1 MPSLDIFLYIREY
14 LASSLLGEKDRLL
27 RQMRWLV
34 ESVSPDREEFDIF
47 RLQKGL
53 GETLKEN
60 PEREVLVFLLVGFT
74 RLEGYDHPGAEEAF
88 EKVISQ
94 NAGEQHPPLLYLSC
108 CAGLGRAQSLSERG
122 LNLQALQK
130 IGSLKPLLDKLDLP
144 ALNGEARHLRALAL
158 RRLGRNLEA
167 LAELNQ
173 ALGLFQQTANE
184 HWVAKVE
191 DVLGLAS
198 LDLGQ
203 MDQAELYFQ
212 RALARKT
219 RLDDLRGQV
228 STLGNLGRYFA
239 SQERDGLATH
249 YFQRQ
254 LELGEELG
262 HLKGRMV
269 SLQGLARIAW
279 KAGHWRRA
287 LDYLKRVEGLVR
299 QVGSRFTEANL
310 SLTRAD
316 YHLARGEWDQAEP
329 LHQKACVLFGPQPG
343 DLIQA
348 QLELQTAQIAAGRGD
363 PILAE
368 EKFIEAREIVKRL
381 KMPSFL
387 ARVEFDWGV
396 WLTQEGRLDEA
407 APHIVQAISQAR
419 SFEADK
425 MAARFA
431 SACQSIGTDHW
442 LQALCRVKEMSEAL
456 AVEKTRFCK
465 MAETMVHDL
474 KNKMIAL
481 NLALKR
487 AETKKEK
494 GGDFWRYVAM
504 VQGQGLYMESLLK
517 SYLQG
522 LREEEGQPLDA
533 NQIVDLDPILEEMQ
547 LSFSVPLDEK
557 DLELFVNSQP
567 TAIQLKSNDLFLRLI
582 LFNLLDN
589 AIKYTPKDRGAIRL
603 EALEEREGVRIFVID
618 PGDGIPE
625 NLQERIFQKWGRVEG
640 QEVSY
645 STGLGLYHTKMMV
658 EALGGQIGVSSTVG
672 HGSTFWFT
680 LPSAKR
686 INTKLSDG

>member
-1 MPSLDIFLYIREY
+1 MFSIDISSHLREY
-14 LASSLLGEKDRLL
+14 LASSSLGEKDRLL
-27 RQMRWLV
+27 RQMRGLA
-34 ESVSPDREEFDIF
+34 ESCPPDRVEFEVV
-47 RLQKGL
+47 RLQKGS
-53 GETLKEN
+53 GKTLKES
-60 PEREVLVFLLVGFT
+60 PEKKALLLLLAGYN
-74 RLEGYDHPGAEEAF
+74 RMAGYDHPGAEEAF
-88 EKVISQ
+88 EKAIPQ
-94 NAGEQHPPLLYLSC
+94 NAGEQPPSLLYLSC
-108 CAGLGRAQSLSERG
+108 CAGLGRTLSLSERG

-130 IGSLKPLLDKLDLP
+130 IKSLKPLLDTLDLP
-144 ALNGEARHLRALAL
+144 ALNGEARHLRAVAL

-167 LAELNQ
+167 QAELNQ

-191 DVLGLAS
+191 DSLGLAS

-203 MDQAELYFQ
+203 MDQAELHLQ

-219 RLDDLRGQV
+219 RLGDHRGLAC
-228 STLGNLGRYFA
+228 TLGNLGRYFA
-239 SQERDGLATH
+239 SQERDDLATH
-249 YFQRQ
+249 YLQS
-254 LELGEELG
+254 ELALCEELG
-262 HLKGRMV
+262 HLKGKMD
-269 SLQGLARIAW
+269 SLRGLARIAW
-279 KAGHWRRA
+279 RAGQWSRA

-299 QVGSRFTEANL
+299 RVGSRFNEANL

-329 LHQKACVLFGPQPG
+329 LHQKARDLFGPQAG

-368 EKFIEAREIVKRL
+368 EKFSQAREIFRRL
-381 KMPSFL
+381 KRPSFL

-396 WLTQEGRLDEA
+396 WLAREDRLDEA

-442 LQALCRVKEMSEAL
+442 LQALCKVKEMSEAL
-456 AVEKTRFCK
+456 AAEKARFCR

-474 KNKMIAL
+474 KNKMVAL
-481 NLALKR
+481 NMALKR
-487 AETKKEK
+487 AETKREK

-504 VQGQGLYMESLLK
+504 VQGQGLYMETLLK

-522 LREEEGQPLDA
+522 LREEEGQCLDA
-533 NQIVDLDPILEEMQ
+533 SQIVDLDPVLGEMR
-547 LSFSVPLDEK
+547 LAFSVPLDEK
-557 DLELFVNSQP
+557 HLELIVNSQP
-567 TAIQLKSNDLFLRLI
+567 AGIQVKSNDLFLRLI

-589 AIKYTPKDRGAIRL
+589 AIKYTPKGRGAIRL
-603 EALEEREGVRIFVID
+603 EALDEGGVVRIVVID

-640 QEVSY
+640 QEISY

-658 EALGGQIGVSSTVG
+658 EAFEGQIGVSSTVG
-672 HGSTFWFT
+672 HGSTVWFT
-680 LPSAKR
+680 LPSTKN
-686 INTKLSDG
+686 INTKLV

>member
-1 MPSLDIFLYIREY
+1 MLSFEIFSCIREY
-14 LASSLLGEKDRLL
+14 LAASSLGEKDRLL

-34 ESVSPDREEFDIF
+34 ESGPPDREEFEISQL
-47 RLQKGL
+47 RKGS

-60 PEREVLVFLLVGFT
+60 PEREALLLLLAGYN
-74 RLEGYDHPGAEEAF
+74 RIAGYDHPGAEEAF
-88 EKVISQ
+88 EQVIPP
-94 NAGEQHPPLLYLSC
+94 NAGEQQPPLLYLSC
-108 CAGLGRAQSLSERG
+108 CADLGRALSLSERG

-130 IGSLKPLLDKLDLP
+130 IKSLKPLLDKLDLP

-184 HWVAKVE
+184 HWVARVE
-191 DVLGLAS
+191 DALGLAS

-203 MDQAELYFQ
+203 MDQAELHFQ

-219 RLDDLRGQV
+219 RLGDLHGLAY
-228 STLGNLGRYFA
+228 TLGNLGRYFA
-239 SQERDGLATH
+239 SQERDDLATH
-249 YFQRQ
+249 YLQR
-254 LELGEELG
+254 ELDLCEELG
-262 HLKGRMV
+262 HLKGKMV
-269 SLQGLARIAW
+269 SLRGLARIAW
-279 KAGHWRRA
+279 RAGHWSRA
-287 LDYLKRVEGLVR
+287 LDYLMRVEGLVR
-299 QVGSRFTEANL
+299 QVGSRSTEAYL

-329 LHQKACVLFGPQPG
+329 LHQKARDLFGPQPG

-363 PILAE
+363 QIQAQ
-368 EKFIEAREIVKRL
+368 EKFLQAREIFRQLKR
-381 KMPSFL
+381 PSFL

-396 WLTQEGRLDEA
+396 WLAREDRLDEA
-407 APHIVQAISQAR
+407 APHIAQAISQAR

-442 LQALCRVKEMSEAL
+442 LQALCKAKEMSEAL
-456 AVEKTRFCK
+456 AAEKARFCR

-474 KNKMIAL
+474 KNKMVAL
-481 NLALKR
+481 NMALKR

-522 LREEEGQPLDA
+522 LREEEGQSLDA
-533 NQIVDLDPILEEMQ
+533 SQVVDLDPILGEMR
-547 LSFSVPLDEK
+547 LAFSVPLDEK
-557 DLELFVNSQP
+557 NLELIVNSQ
-567 TAIQLKSNDLFLRLI
+567 TAGIQVKSNDLFLRLI

-589 AIKYTPKDRGAIRL
+589 AIKYTPKGRGAIRL
-603 EALEEREGVRIFVID
+603 EALEERGVVRIFVID

-625 NLQERIFQKWGRVEG
+625 NLLERIFQKWGRVEG

-658 EALGGQIGVSSTVG
+658 EAFGGQIGVISTVG
-672 HGSTFWFT
+672 HGSTFWFA
-680 LPSAKR
+680 LPSTKK
-686 INTKLSDG
+686 NNKKLS